1 MLGICYFITY
11 MEHLLLQLKER
22 NILTDPRIESALREI
37 DRARFVPKEKRL
49 EAYQNYP
56 LSIGYGQTISQ
67 PETVVFMLELLK
79 AQPGDTA
86 LDVGSG
92 SGWQSAL
99 LAHIVGEDGHVHGM
113 EIVSELAEM
122 SRKAIDSYDFLSDGR
137 VTIHEKSAREGIP
150 EEAPFHRIIAAAE
163 LPEDIPEAW
172 IEQLSPGGRIVAPV
186 KDEIVLLIKHENGE
200 TERHK
205 YPGYMFVPFVE

>member
-1 MLGICYFITY
+1 

-22 NILTDPRIESALREI
+22 NVLTDPRIEGALHAI

-79 AQPGDTA
+79 AQPGDTV

-99 LAHIVGEDGHVHGM
+99 LGHIVGEKGYVHGM
-113 EIVSELAEM
+113 EIVSELADM
-122 SRKAIDSYDFLSDGR
+122 SKKAIESYDFLSDGR
-137 VTIHEKSAREGIP
+137 VTIHEKSAQEGLP
-150 EEAPFHRIIAAAE
+150 EKAPFERIIAAAE
-163 LPEDIPEAW
+163 LPEDIPASW
-172 IEQLSPGGRIVAPV
+172 IQQLAPGGRIVAPV
-186 KDEIVLLIKHENGE
+186 KDKIVLLIKDENGE
-200 TERHK
+200 MERHE

>member
-1 MLGICYFITY
+1 
-11 MEHLLLQLKER
+11 MEHLILQLKER

-56 LSIGYGQTISQ
+56 LPIGYGQTISQ

-79 AQPGDTA
+79 AQRGDTV
-86 LDVGSG
+86 LDIGSG

-99 LAHIVGEDGHVHGM
+99 LGHIVGEEGCVHGM

-122 SRKAIDSYDFLSDGR
+122 SKKAIDFYGFLEDGR
-137 VTIHEKSAREGIP
+137 VTIHEKSAREGLP
-150 EEAPFHRIIAAAE
+150 EHAPFHRIICAAE
-163 LPEDIPEAW
+163 LPEDIPSTW
-172 IEQLSPGGRIVAPV
+172 IEQLAPGGRIVAPV
-186 KDEIVLLIKHENGE
+186 KDTIVLLTKHENGGV
-200 TERHK
+200 TRHE

>member
-1 MLGICYFITY
+1 

-22 NILTDPRIESALREI
+22 NILTDPRIEGALRAI

-79 AQPGDTA
+79 AQPGDTV

-99 LAHIVGEDGHVHGM
+99 LGHTVGEKGHVHGM
-113 EIVSELAEM
+113 EIVSELADM
-122 SRKAIDSYDFLSDGR
+122 SKKAIESYGFLSDGR
-137 VTIHEKSAREGIP
+137 VTIHEKSAQEGLS
-150 EEAPFHRIIAAAE
+150 EEAPFQRIIAAAE
-163 LPEDIPEAW
+163 LPEDIPASW
-172 IEQLSPGGRIVAPV
+172 VQQLAPGGNIVAPV
-186 KDEIVLLIKHENGE
+186 KDKIVLLKKDENGE
-200 TERHK
+200 IERHEH
-205 YPGYMFVPFVE
+205 PGYMFVPFVE